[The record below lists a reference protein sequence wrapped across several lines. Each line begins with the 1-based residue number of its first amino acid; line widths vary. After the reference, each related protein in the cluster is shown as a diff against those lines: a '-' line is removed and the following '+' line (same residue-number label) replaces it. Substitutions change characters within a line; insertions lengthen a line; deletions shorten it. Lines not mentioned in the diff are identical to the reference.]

1 MDVINGLHEDAMKSK
16 QPIACLDDKFWVW
29 ETLEEALRGEVDNLS
44 EEDFEKTFVV
54 FCQNLK
60 GGHDFIDVMEQRI
73 FRDNGDYI
81 LNMGK

>member
-1 MDVINGLHEDAMKSK
+1 MDIVSGLYDDAQKSK
-16 QPIACLDDKFWVW
+16 KPIACFDDKFWVW

-60 GGHDFIDVMEQRI
+60 GSHDFNDVMEQRI